1 MMSCPEVRK
10 MKTMVVYIIGMLFA
24 GALQV
29 AWIATAQQQTQHDGI
44 SSTRRNTDEA
54 SIRPGPPQD
63 ADDTELDYEAFY
75 GPLVKLGPVWAWI
88 VEGPDGP
95 CADNPTDNCC
105 ESAEREFKEAWP
117 FESEIIDRTFDMV
130 AIIMGIVPDP
140 NVPKPTVRIAEDFD
154 DAQLEE
160 LIGSDIFGDKRGN
173 VYSWHTNT
181 ILLSV
186 NHADVDSLAHEMAH
200 YFQVMHRAHGVAIW
214 DDQMESEACRVQR
227 HFE

>member
-10 MKTMVVYIIGMLFA
+10 MKTMIVYIIGILFA
-24 GALQV
+24 AAVQMV
-29 AWIATAQQQTQHDGI
+29 WIATAQQQTQYD
-44 SSTRRNTDEA
+44 SVSATRRNTDEA
-54 SIRPGPPQD
+54 EIKSGPPQD

-95 CADNPTDNCC
+95 CADNPTDSCC
-105 ESAEREFKEAWP
+105 ELAEREFKEAWP
-117 FESEIIDRTFDMV
+117 FESEIVDRVFDMV
-130 AIIMGIVPDP
+130 ASIMGIIPDP
-140 NVPKPTVRIAEDFD
+140 DIPRPTVRIAEEFD
-154 DAQLEE
+154 DAQFEQ
-160 LIGSDIFGDKRGN
+160 LIGSDIFEDKRGN
-173 VYSWHTNT
+173 VYSWRTNT

-214 DDQMESEACRVQR
+214 DDQMEIEACRVQR
-227 HFE
+227 NFE